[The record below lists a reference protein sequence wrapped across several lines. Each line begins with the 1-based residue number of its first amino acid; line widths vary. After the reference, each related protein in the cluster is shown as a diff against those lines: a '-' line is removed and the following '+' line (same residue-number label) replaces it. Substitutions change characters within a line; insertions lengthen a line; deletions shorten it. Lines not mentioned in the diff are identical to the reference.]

1 MSIWDLILF
10 WHLEGSVHT
19 LGTEIEEQGVGLGV
33 IPDIQILC
41 FLVATTRK
49 VEANKLTGKVNIFE
63 KNTKKLPNYK

>member
-1 MSIWDLILF
+1 M
-10 WHLEGSVHT
+10 HT